1 MIPDTV
7 TVSEAVLEAL
17 QAMEFTQGMEPRH
30 IVILASIGAEQMFDE
45 GDIIFHEG
53 DKSDLLYLVQE
64 GRVALY
70 IRVPGRGNVTIL
82 SIEPG
87 RLLGWSSLFP
97 PHHKTAGA
105 RAMVSTRV
113 IALNA
118 PHLLQLC
125 RRDPKLGY
133 AVMQRVA
140 EAITSRLVATRLQLL
155 GIFAP
160 AAGETGQYLTLNG
173 LISD

>member
-30 IVILASIGAEQMFDE
+30 IVKLASIGAGQTFDE

-53 DKSDLLYLVQE
+53 DKSDLLYLVQQ

-70 IRVPGRGNVTIL
+70 IRVPDRGKVTIL
-82 SIEPG
+82 TVEPG

-97 PHHKTAGA
+97 PHHKTACA
-105 RAMVSTRV
+105 RAAIRTRA

-118 PHLLQLC
+118 PQLLQLC
-125 RRDPKLGY
+125 RRDPNLGFI
-133 AVMQRVA
+133 VMQRVA

-155 GIFAP
+155 DMFAP
-160 AAGETGQYLTLNG
+160 AGR
-173 LISD
+173 